1 MRAFAGYSRRDV
13 ESSQHS
19 LRFGRSVVGKRGG
32 GFRTTLVMALL
43 IVVLSVALGI
53 GISRFDFMASI
64 PVVGPFLFE
73 EQPARTTTGPTV
85 VEGIRDLN
93 QLATVRWT
101 ESVLVTRE
109 SGGTQLE
116 RALTGERVLLVA
128 VGEVEAGVDL
138 ADLGENDVQV
148 SDDKVSIRLPE
159 PEVLSSSLDEEKTA
173 VYDRDR
179 GLLSFLQ
186 PDDQLAEEAR
196 DEAVQRVEDAALENG
211 ILDQAES
218 NAEDS
223 IRSFVTTLGF
233 EEVEFVS

>member
-1 MRAFAGYSRRDV
+1 M
-13 ESSQHS
+13 
-19 LRFGRSVVGKRGG
+19 VGKKGG
-32 GFRTTLVMALL
+32 GFRSTLVMALL

-53 GISRFDFMASI
+53 GISRFDFMARI
-64 PVVGPFLFE
+64 PVVGPSLFE

-116 RALTGERVLLVA
+116 RIFTGERVLLVA

-138 ADLGENDVQV
+138 ANLGPDDVQV
-148 SDDKVSIRLPE
+148 EGDRVTIRLPE
-159 PEVLSSSLDEEKTA
+159 PEVLSTSLDEDETS
-173 VYDRDR
+173 VYDRDF
-179 GLLSFLQ
+179 GLLNFR
-186 PDDQLAEEAR
+186 PDDELVEEAR
-196 DEAVQRVEDAALENG
+196 GEAEDKIEQAAQENE

-233 EEVEFVS
+233 EEVEFTS

>member
-1 MRAFAGYSRRDV
+1 
-13 ESSQHS
+13 
-19 LRFGRSVVGKRGG
+19 VGKRGG
-32 GFRTTLVMALL
+32 GLTTLVMALL
-43 IVVLSVALGI
+43 IVFLSVALGI

-64 PVVGPFLFE
+64 PFVGPFLFE

-93 QLATVRWT
+93 QLATARWT

-138 ADLGENDVQV
+138 ADLSENDVQV
-148 SDDKVSIRLPE
+148 SEDKVSIRLPE

-173 VYDRDR
+173 VYDRDE
-179 GLLSFLQ
+179 GLLLRFLST
-186 PDDQLAEEAR
+186 DDQLAEEAR
-196 DEAVQRVEDAALENG
+196 DEAVPRVEDAALKNG
-211 ILDQAES
+211 ILDQAQS